1 MFLLFAYMY
10 FCVPC
15 ACLML
20 TRPKYGVGSS
30 GIGVMDG
37 LDILCDAQN

>member
-1 MFLLFAYMY
+1 MCLTVCLHVFI
-10 FCVPC
+10 C